1 MGGERPRGGIETDSE
16 AFDFQFL
23 LSINACKK
31 NVCHRVS
38 GECFFFFF
46 FFFFYLFISAFR
58 AKRFIRLCDITE
70 SGKIGY

>member
-46 FFFFYLFISAFR
+46 FFFFIYLYPPSVPSDLLDYVILLKV
-58 AKRFIRLCDITE
+58 AK
-70 SGKIGY
+70 